1 MIIENWGLKQDK
13 GGAEETAESEY
24 EEEESVNDTLKYS
37 FHHRDKGI
45 LLLGN
50 IFPVLV
56 HLK

>member
-37 FHHRDKGI
+37 FHHRDKGFSYLATYFQSWSI
-45 LLLGN
+45 
-50 IFPVLV
+50 
-56 HLK
+56 